1 MQRRKSTALETQWLA
16 SWHIDGVTQWICC
29 EAGWQ
34 LFINVLVAP
43 SVFCDA
49 MPLSALFLG
58 LHAMETPLCTC
69 CLRLAPPAL
78 CPRHRHSHFCIL
90 WDLSQEEASSR
101 LCVSIIVMSCCRLAS
116 LSLPEATT
124 VLPGLLSNFIPFFLF
139 FYFFITSTHNE
150 LIICRQCHIY
160 HRPPVMSV
168 HTKPMKVKSALSVY
182 LFSLF
187 VCVFRF

>member
-1 MQRRKSTALETQWLA
+1 MLWSWLA
-16 SWHIDGVTQWICC
+16 IIYSCACC
-29 EAGWQ
+29 
-34 LFINVLVAP
+34 
-43 SVFCDA
+43 SKCFCNA

-69 CLRLAPPAL
+69 CLPLAPPAL

-101 LCVSIIVMSCCRLAS
+101 LCVPIIVMSCCRLAS

-124 VLPGLLSNFIPFFLF
+124 VLPGLLSNFIPLFF
-139 FYFFITSTHNE
+139 FYFFLTSTHNE

-187 VCVFRF
+187 VCVFCFLKITTMTIDGIIIIYIFFN